1 MGAQMA
7 YYDEITMLRLGLGRW
22 AREPVEERRK
32 GRPESRCAEERQDAP
47 KPEVERGGERD

>member
-22 AREPVEERRK
+22 AREPVEESRK
-32 GRPESRCAEERQDAP
+32 SCAESRCAEERQDAP

>member
-22 AREPVEERRK
+22 AREPVEER
-32 GRPESRCAEERQDAP
+32 QDAP

>member
-22 AREPVEERRK
+22 AREPVEDRRK

>member
-1 MGAQMA
+1 MA

-22 AREPVEERRK
+22 AQEPERDRRE
-32 GRPESRCAEERQDAP
+32 GRFEDRGVEERQDAP